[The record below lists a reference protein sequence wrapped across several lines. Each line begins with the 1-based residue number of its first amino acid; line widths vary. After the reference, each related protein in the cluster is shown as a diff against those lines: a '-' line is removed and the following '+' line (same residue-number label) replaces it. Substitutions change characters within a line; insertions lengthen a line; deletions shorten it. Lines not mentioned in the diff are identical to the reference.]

1 MDKNE
6 NKIISVPKCLK
17 LELKPEIAIRID
29 AGCANVL
36 LSSSGYDGLFQAVV
50 AGTGEHVS
58 FLHFHHAHLLD
69 VVLHGERVAIFD
81 GADKEAT
88 QEMLQSRL
96 ISACGF
102 DYARELHTLI
112 REIIG
117 DAESGR
123 IYANMFTGIEIDIP

>member
-1 MDKNE
+1 M
-6 NKIISVPKCLK
+6 PKCTQI
-17 LELKPEIAIRID
+17 EITPGIAIRID

-50 AGTGEHVS
+50 AGTGEHVG
-58 FLHFHHAHLLD
+58 FLHFHYAYPLD
-69 VVLHGERVAIFD
+69 VVIHGERVAIFD

-102 DYARELHTLI
+102 DYARELHACI

-123 IYANMFTGIEIDIP
+123 IYANMFTRIEIDIP